1 MFLLFFYLLGKNV
14 TEKAALLSSMITPLR
29 QLLQP
34 GFDTQLWTSFQK
46 GMVLIAMVNHMS
58 CIVYR
63 VVHVFFSGYHNP
75 DYWLL
80 KFPFICR
87 TK

>member
-1 MFLLFFYLLGKNV
+1 MFLLFFYLRGKNV
-14 TEKAALLSSMITPLR
+14 TEKAAWFSSMITPLR

-58 CIVYR
+58 YT
-63 VVHVFFSGYHNP
+63 VHTCFFSGYHNP